1 MNTHPSSALR
11 RRLLLPA
18 AALLLLLPLWA
29 QAQSGNAP
37 SVDLETAR
45 AALSDS
51 RAGHPIVFD
60 IREPQEHATGVASGA
75 RLLPMSQLGARLG
88 EIPKDQPVLL
98 MCNTQNR
105 SRKAAEALWQRGY
118 TQVRYVQGGMS
129 QWAARGWPMVAP
141 PR

>member
-1 MNTHPSSALR
+1 MNTHPSFALR

-18 AALLLLLPLWA
+18 AALLILPAWA
-29 QAQSGNAP
+29 QTPSGSAQ

-45 AALSDS
+45 TALGDS
-51 RAGHPIVFD
+51 RAGHPVVFD

-75 RLLPMSQLGARLG
+75 RLLPLSQLGARLG